1 MNSLISQ
8 SVCISGNVVIIDGD
22 LQPLG
27 GRVVNVK
34 VQVPAVIDNLSFF
47 FSPTLSVGE
56 GGFYNPEKD

>member
-1 MNSLISQ
+1 M
-8 SVCISGNVVIIDGD
+8 IIDGD